1 MPLSIAKQTGRQLL
15 AAADALANRLYGSS
29 RNPLYQSGTIAV
41 VLLLLLFASG
51 LWLVFFYKVGAP
63 WGSVRRITE
72 DPWLGNWV
80 RTLHRYASDAAVV
93 AILVHAVRM
102 FLQRRTW
109 GPRAL
114 AWISGIVLLGLVL
127 LCGITGFVLVWDTF
141 GRALAVETARVLD
154 ALPILSEPVSRAF
167 TGERPVPSA
176 FFFLTLFIHIAVP
189 LGLGLA
195 LWLHVSRLARPVLLP
210 PKPLSWAVVIMLLAA
225 SVVAPLRIDPEG
237 TAFRLPAQITLDW
250 FYGSWLPLTEPLP
263 PWGVWAAALLLT
275 AVLIRIPHWTRPIEG
290 TRPPS
295 VVDEAICT
303 GCWQCSLDCPYDAIT
318 MIPRTDGRAEVV
330 ARVDPDRCVSC
341 GICAGS
347 CAPMG
352 VGPPGRAGRDQIERV
367 RTFVA
372 GPDRRPGELVVVPCE
387 HGAGALGPLLRA
399 EGAVV
404 YPVDCAGN
412 LHTSVIELLLR
423 GGAAGV
429 LVFPCHARDCR
440 NREGPRWLEQRVY
453 QGREAE
459 LQERVDRRRVAV
471 VSAGLRDG
479 AAVVAALRRF
489 REVLDELR
497 RPLVA
502 PSELDFTCERPP
514 ARPPSRR

>member
-1 MPLSIAKQTGRQLL
+1 MPIAKQPGRRLL

-41 VLLLLLFASG
+41 VLLLVLLVTG
-51 LWLVFFYKVGAP
+51 IWLVFFYRVGAP
-63 WGSVRRITE
+63 WASVRRITE

-102 FLQRRTW
+102 FVQRRTW
-109 GPRAL
+109 GPRVL
-114 AWISGIVLLGLVL
+114 AWVSGIVLLGLAL
-127 LCGITGFVLVWDTF
+127 LCGVSGFVLVWDGF
-141 GRALAVETARVLD
+141 GRALAVESARILD

-167 TGERPVPSA
+167 TGERPVPGA
-176 FFFLTLFIHIAVP
+176 FFFLTLFLHIAVP
-189 LGLGLA
+189 LGMGLA

-210 PKPLSWAVVIMLLAA
+210 PKPLSWGVVIVLLAA
-225 SVVAPLRIDPEG
+225 SIGAPLSIDPEG
-237 TAFRLPAQITLDW
+237 SAFRLPERITLDW
-250 FYGSWLPLTEPLP
+250 FYGGWLPLTEPLP
-263 PWGVWAAALLLT
+263 PWGVWAVALLGT
-275 AVLIRIPHWTRPIEG
+275 AVLLLIPRATRPVEG

-352 VGPPGRAGRDQIERV
+352 VGPPGRAGRDQVERV
-367 RTFVA
+367 RAWLA
-372 GPDRRPGELVVVPCE
+372 GPDRRTGELVVIACE
-387 HGAGALGPLLRA
+387 YGAGRLGSVLRA
-399 EGAVV
+399 VGAVV

-429 LVFPCHARDCR
+429 LVFPCHPRDCR
-440 NREGPRWLEQRVY
+440 NREGPRWLEQRIY
-453 QGREAE
+453 HGREAE

-471 VSAGLRDG
+471 LSAGSRDRAAG
-479 AAVVAALRRF
+479 IAAVRRF
-489 REVLDELR
+489 REALAELERPAAPAADELD
-497 RPLVA
+497 L
-502 PSELDFTCERPP
+502 TCERPP
-514 ARPPSRR
+514 ARPRSRR